1 MALKIHKVQPNTT
14 VAEYFVI
21 TNVSANKFTKKGEIE
36 VCGYASKEARDSAP
50 NFPVATKHLEVTF
63 DDVNGNLYA
72 QAYLKLPTLKS
83 KTGLAAVNEV
93 PYFEGA
99 TQA

>member
-21 TNVSANKFTKKGEIE
+21 TNVSANKFTKKGEVE
-36 VCGYASKEARDSAP
+36 VAGYASKVARDSAP
-50 NFPVATKHLEVTF
+50 NFPVVTKHFEITF

-72 QAYLKLPTLKS
+72 QAYAKLPTLKS
-83 KTGLAAVNEV
+83 KTGLASVNEV
-93 PYFEGA
+93 PFFEDA
-99 TQA
+99 KEA